1 MDPFHGIVKEEEF
14 DFDFDFTGA
23 YAGDAP
29 TATAASSWA
38 VTLPELPRPMEGLG
52 EVGPTPFLT
61 KTYDVVDDPNTDTVV
76 SWGFAGNSFVVWDA
90 NAFATVILPR
100 YLKHS
105 NFSSFVRQ
113 LNTYGFRKVDPD
125 RWEFANEGFQRGQ
138 RELLKTIKRRRPSSS
153 PSSAQQGQVP
163 SACLEVG
170 QFGLDGEVH
179 RLQRDKGIL
188 LAEVVKLRQEQQ
200 ATRAQMQAME
210 ERIATAEQKQQ
221 QMTVFLARAM
231 KNPSFIRML
240 VDRQGLGGRRR
251 ELEDALSK
259 KRRRPIEYHLPRD
272 GECSGTA
279 TEAAVSDYISGL
291 PVGVNGVAE
300 ADDYESEREGSGVVG
315 GGEDT
320 ESFWVELLSLGLEE
334 NHQEGGGG
342 GPGEEGSGAD
352 VDNDVDDDVDVL
364 VQSIYHLNPNPGSP
378 RGK

>member
-1 MDPFHGIVKEEEF
+1 MDPFHGIVKEEF
-14 DFDFDFTGA
+14 DLDFDFTCA
-23 YAGDAP
+23 S
-29 TATAASSWA
+29 AAAAAAASWA
-38 VTLPELPRPMEGLG
+38 VALPEMPRPMEGLG

-61 KTYDVVDDPNTDTVV
+61 KTYDVVDDPNTDTIV
-76 SWGFAGNSFVVWDA
+76 SWGFAGTSFVVWDA
-90 NAFATVILPR
+90 NAFALVILPR
-100 YLKHS
+100 YFKHS

-138 RELLKTIKRRRPSSS
+138 RELLRTIKRRRPPSS
-153 PSSAQQGQVP
+153 PSAQQGQAP

-179 RLQRDKGIL
+179 RLQRDRGIL

-210 ERIATAEQKQQ
+210 KRITTAEQKQQ

-240 VDRQGLGGRRR
+240 VDREGLGGCRR
-251 ELEDALSK
+251 ELEDALSR
-259 KRRRPIEYHLPRD
+259 KRRRPIEYLPRD
-272 GECSGTA
+272 GERSGTA
-279 TEAAVSDYISGL
+279 TESAVSDYISGL

-300 ADDYESEREGSGVVG
+300 ADDDERRWERRGGGG

-320 ESFWVELLSLGLEE
+320 ESFWAKLLNLGLEE
-334 NHQEGGGG
+334 KHREGRCD
-342 GPGEEGSGAD
+342 GEEGNGAD

-378 RGK
+378 GGK

>member
-1 MDPFHGIVKEEEF
+1 MDPFHGIVKEEEY
-14 DFDFDFTGA
+14 DFDIDFTGA
-23 YAGDAP
+23 PA
-29 TATAASSWA
+29 AASSSLWA
-38 VTLPELPRPMEGLG
+38 VGAPELPRPMEGLG

-76 SWGFAGNSFVVWDA
+76 SWGFAGHSFVVWDA

-100 YLKHS
+100 YFKHS

-125 RWEFANEGFQRGQ
+125 RWEFANEGFLRGQ
-138 RELLKTIKRRRPSSS
+138 RDLLKTIKRRRPPSS
-153 PSSAQQGQVP
+153 PSAQQGQGQAQAQQTP
-163 SACLEVG
+163 AACLEVG
-170 QFGLDGEVH
+170 QFGLEGEVH

-210 ERIATAEQKQQ
+210 ERITTAEQKQQ

-231 KNPSFIRML
+231 RNPGFLRML
-240 VDRQGLGGRRR
+240 VDRQGNRQR

-259 KRRRPIEYHLPRD
+259 KRRRPIEYIPHG
-272 GECSGTA
+272 GEGGSSG
-279 TEAAVSDYISGL
+279 AAAAGASVMGDYISGL

-300 ADDYESEREGSGVVG
+300 PADGEVRRDQNG

-334 NHQEGGGG
+334 KRREGGGD
-342 GPGEEGSGAD
+342 EEGSGAD

-378 RGK
+378 SGK

>member
-14 DFDFDFTGA
+14 DIELDFTGA
-23 YAGDAP
+23 PAGDA
-29 TATAASSWA
+29 AAAAAAASSWA
-38 VTLPELPRPMEGLG
+38 VGVPELPRPMEGLG
-52 EVGPTPFLT
+52 EAGPTPFLT

-100 YLKHS
+100 YFKHS

-125 RWEFANEGFQRGQ
+125 RWEFANEGFLRGQ
-138 RELLKTIKRRRPSSS
+138 RELLKTIKRRRPPSS
-153 PSSAQQGQVP
+153 PSAQQGQGQGQGQAQSP
-163 SACLEVG
+163 AAFLEVG
-170 QFGLDGEVH
+170 QFGLEGEVH

-210 ERIATAEQKQQ
+210 ERITTAEQKQQ

-231 KNPSFIRML
+231 KNPDFLRML
-240 VDRQGLGGRRR
+240 VDRQGRRQR

-259 KRRRPIEYHLPRD
+259 KRRRPIGYLPRGGD
-272 GECSGTA
+272 GISSGAA
-279 TEAAVSDYISGL
+279 TEAAVGDYISGL

-300 ADDYESEREGSGVVG
+300 PADDESRPDHTG

-334 NHQEGGGG
+334 KRREGGV
-342 GPGEEGSGAD
+342 EGSGAD

-378 RGK
+378 SGK